1 LDVRFHFEKE
11 VVDGR
16 LRGESRRRRTLRAHD
31 DDDDEDDDEG
41 KELFVSCVSLSKEFV
56 IFKLMR

>member
-1 LDVRFHFEKE
+1 
-11 VVDGR
+11 
-16 LRGESRRRRTLRAHD
+16 LRGASRRRRTLRAHD

>member
-1 LDVRFHFEKE
+1 MDVRFYFEKE

-31 DDDDEDDDEG
+31 DDEDDDEG
-41 KELFVSCVSLSKEFV
+41 KELFVSRVSLSKEFV
-56 IFKLMR
+56 IFKLMRA